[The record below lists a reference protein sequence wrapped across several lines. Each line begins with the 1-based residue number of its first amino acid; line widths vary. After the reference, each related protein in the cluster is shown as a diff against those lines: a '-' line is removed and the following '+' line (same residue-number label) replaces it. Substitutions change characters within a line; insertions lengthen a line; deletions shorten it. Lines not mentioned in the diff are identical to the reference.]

1 MEFGGTL
8 EKFYSEIRTMRLEIR
23 VNIIVL
29 FNIALIKI
37 AFTDTD
43 IYKISRISP
52 RLGEILRPDS
62 DSAAQNP

>member
-1 MEFGGTL
+1 
-8 EKFYSEIRTMRLEIR
+8 MRLEIR